1 MVSDTIDTKAE
12 TNSALCVLR
21 SETHVLGVR
30 IQKSPFVEMSLVGL
44 RCASSSDGISGF
56 WRREVLPF
64 LSEGD
69 TGAGLGT
76 CSGTDSGTTNAGITA
91 GGAAEAANGLLV
103 AAADGS
109 VAVAR
114 AARPSLPWQRSL
126 SFAGGIVLSL
136 VLLGLA
142 SGLLGHLYG
151 SLPTQVP
158 LLVAVVAVV
167 MGLNPLGLLR
177 FPLPAGPDPD
187 RWRRLVPAPLA
198 PLAAGLAFGLAATPC
213 TTPVL
218 AVLLT
223 WMAQSGR
230 PLTGMLLLI
239 AFGAGQVVPLLV
251 AGTAAASLPT
261 LLGLR
266 RVGQWIPPISG
277 VVLLTTGALTLL
289 AQLP

>member
-1 MVSDTIDTKAE
+1 MLSLGPLLADWARSSEQLLRLSLAHPGPFTLALVFSGGLLTSLGPCSLSLLPVTLAYLAGFGGREPGQE
-12 TNSALCVLR
+12 TDAV
-21 SETHVLGVR
+21 T
-30 IQKSPFVEMSLVGL
+30 
-44 RCASSSDGISGF
+44 
-56 WRREVLPF
+56 
-64 LSEGD
+64 
-69 TGAGLGT
+69 
-76 CSGTDSGTTNAGITA
+76 TDSG
-91 GGAAEAANGLLV
+91 AAQAANGLLV
-103 AAADGS
+103 AGADGS
-109 VAVAR
+109 VAPIR
-114 AARPSLPWQRSL
+114 AVRPSLPWQRSL

-142 SGLLGHLYG
+142 SGLLGRLYG

-158 LLVAVVAVV
+158 LLVAVVAVL
-167 MGLNPLGLLR
+167 MGLNLLGLLR

-230 PLTGMLLLI
+230 PLAGMLLLT

-251 AGTAAASLPT
+251 AGIAAASLPT

>member
-1 MVSDTIDTKAE
+1 MLSLGPLLADWARSSEQLLRVSLGHPGPFTL
-12 TNSALCVLR
+12 ALV
-21 SETHVLGVR
+21 
-30 IQKSPFVEMSLVGL
+30 F
-44 RCASSSDGISGF
+44 SG
-56 WRREVLPF
+56 
-64 LSEGD
+64 
-69 TGAGLGT
+69 
-76 CSGTDSGTTNAGITA
+76 
-91 GGAAEAANGLLV
+91 GLLTSLGPCSLSLLPV
-103 AAADGS
+103 TLAYLAGFGARGPGGGMDAGTPVRDAADVAHDLLLAGADAP
-109 VAVAR
+109 VAVASS
-114 AARPSLPWQRSL
+114 ARPSLPWQRSL

-167 MGLNPLGLLR
+167 MGLNLLGLLR

-239 AFGAGQVVPLLV
+239 AFGAGQVVPLVV

-266 RVGQWIPPISG
+266 RIGQWIPPISG

-289 AQLP
+289 AQLS

>member
-1 MVSDTIDTKAE
+1 MLSLGPLLADWARSSEQLLRLSLGHPGPFTL
-12 TNSALCVLR
+12 ALVFSGGLLT
-21 SETHVLGVR
+21 SLG
-30 IQKSPFVEMSLVGL
+30 PCSLSLLPVTL
-44 RCASSSDGISGF
+44 AYLAGF
-56 WRREVLPF
+56 GAREP
-64 LSEGD
+64 ER
-69 TGAGLGT
+69 GA
-76 CSGTDSGTTNAGITA
+76 DAGTTVRD
-91 GGAAEAANGLLV
+91 AAEAASGLLLAGADAPV
-103 AAADGS
+103 AI
-109 VAVAR
+109 VASS
-114 AARPSLPWQRSL
+114 ARPSLPWQRSL

-167 MGLNPLGLLR
+167 MGLNLLGLLR

-239 AFGAGQVVPLLV
+239 AFGAGQVVPLVV

-261 LLGLR
+261 LLGLLR
-266 RVGQWIPPISG
+266 IGQWIPPISG